1 MSEVANMTDSERI
14 VALEEH
20 NKSIEQRMIKIEKVV
35 ENINSLTVS
44 MERFSVILGNQ
55 VEEQKRTNKR
65 LDMIESEPRDL
76 WKNVKTSVI
85 VALITGIITYISSH

>member
-1 MSEVANMTDSERI
+1 MTDSERI

-20 NKSIEQRMIKIEKVV
+20 IKSIEQRMIKVESVV

-44 MERFSVILGNQ
+44 VERFSVILGNQ

-65 LDMIESEPRDL
+65 LEVIESEPRDL

-85 VALITGIITYISSH
+85 VALITGIITYFGSR